1 MYFNININD
10 LSFLRNSSVLSIYAG
25 DDENSLE
32 EVVSLP
38 NQVNKSMAFRRL
50 YQIESKK
57 IVRIIF
63 VTRNI
68 YRPEYALRGF
78 NLDISIEDHT
88 HRDQYKTV
96 GIVLAFPVCCF
107 ILCCLYG
114 CIRNKCAEVQRR
126 RRSRRPRPRMTMRP
140 SDFPEQEQLT
150 GAGDNIY
157 TIDNSLATRLPLPKL
172 PRLSVCE
179 NLNEKLYETISL
191 RSLCI
196 EDVEKSGVES
206 EGSLSLSTPVLTDAQ
221 RKHITDPDYE
231 EVRAPRYFSLE
242 AEIENKK

>member
-1 MYFNININD
+1 MVMND
-10 LSFLRNSSVLSIYAG
+10 QRF
-25 DDENSLE
+25 
-32 EVVSLP
+32 
-38 NQVNKSMAFRRL
+38 FR
-50 YQIESKK
+50 IESKK
-57 IVRIIF
+57 MVRILF
-63 VTRNI
+63 VSRHL
-68 YRPEYALRGF
+68 YRPEDALRGF
-78 NLDISIEDHT
+78 SLHISLEDHT
-88 HRDQYKTV
+88 HRVQYKTV

-140 SDFPEQEQLT
+140 SDFPEQGQLT

-179 NLNEKLYETISL
+179 NHNEKLYETISL

-196 EDVEKSGVES
+196 EDAEKSGVE
-206 EGSLSLSTPVLTDAQ
+206 GILSLSTPVLTDAQ
-221 RKHITDPDYE
+221 RKHISDPDYE
-231 EVRAPRYFSLE
+231 EVRAPRYYSLE
-242 AEIENKK
+242 AEIENKDGCKQQELGAGASEKEGLV